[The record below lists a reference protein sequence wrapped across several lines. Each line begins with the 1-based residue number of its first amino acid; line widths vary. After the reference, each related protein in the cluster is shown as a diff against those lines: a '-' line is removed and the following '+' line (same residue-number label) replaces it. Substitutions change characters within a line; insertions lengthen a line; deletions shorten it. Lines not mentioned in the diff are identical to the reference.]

1 MSKFKVGDTVKV
13 VGRVGI
19 MNMFPTGTVGN
30 VLEAD
35 GNPLVQ
41 SLYPIWCN
49 ERSVQYVSD
58 CDLELVSSASKS
70 SKADKSSK
78 AYKMPS
84 EPDWKILI
92 VPDGDKTS
100 ARFYDGGKCAMS
112 ASVRRYH
119 KDSYDVFIAADEA
132 VKKLFGKQ
140 DKPIEQTEPEKP
152 KGYTGKA
159 MCFTDLHFQ
168 PFTKGKIYDFVD
180 GNVTDDDG
188 QIRPSPLND
197 EWSAQEKERWLSQ
210 FFIKVVE

>member
-1 MSKFKVGDTVKV
+1 MSKFKVGDIVKV

-19 MNMFPTGTVGN
+19 MNMFPTGTVGK

-58 CDLELVSSASKS
+58 CDLELISNSKARSNKSLWKVVISSA
-70 SKADKSSK
+70 
-78 AYKMPS
+78 
-84 EPDWKILI
+84 
-92 VPDGDKTS
+92 GDETT
-100 ARFYDGGKCAMS
+100 ARFYEDGKCPMTAT
-112 ASVRRYH
+112 VRRYH
-119 KDSYDVFIAADEA
+119 KDKYDTFIAADEA

-140 DKPIEQTEPEKP
+140 DKPIEHTEPEKP

-159 MCFTDLHFQ
+159 MCFTDLNFQ

-180 GNVTDDDG
+180 GNVVDDDG
-188 QIRPSPLND
+188 VKRPSPLND
-197 EWSAQEKERWLSQ
+197 EKERWLNQ

>member
-1 MSKFKVGDTVKV
+1 MSKFKVGDIVKV

-19 MNMFPTGTVGN
+19 MNMFPTGTVGK

-35 GNPLVQ
+35 GKPLVQ

-58 CDLELVSSASKS
+58 CDLELISNSKARSNKSLWKVVISSA
-70 SKADKSSK
+70 
-78 AYKMPS
+78 
-84 EPDWKILI
+84 
-92 VPDGDKTS
+92 GDETT
-100 ARFYDGGKCAMS
+100 ARFYEDGKCPMTAT
-112 ASVRRYH
+112 VRRYH
-119 KDSYDVFIAADEA
+119 KDKYDTFTAADEA

-180 GNVTDDDG
+180 GNVVDDDG
-188 QIRPSPLND
+188 VKRPSPLND
-197 EWSAQEKERWLSQ
+197 EWSAEEKERWLNQ

>member
-1 MSKFKVGDTVKV
+1 MSKFKVGDIVKV

-19 MNMFPTGTVGN
+19 MNMFPTGTVGK

-58 CDLELVSSASKS
+58 CDLELISNSKARSNKSLWKVVISSA
-70 SKADKSSK
+70 
-78 AYKMPS
+78 
-84 EPDWKILI
+84 
-92 VPDGDKTS
+92 GDETT
-100 ARFYDGGKCAMS
+100 ARFYEDGKCPMTAT
-112 ASVRRYH
+112 VRRYH
-119 KDSYDVFIAADEA
+119 KDKYDTFIAADEA

-140 DKPIEQTEPEKP
+140 DRPIEQTEPEKP

-159 MCFTDLHFQ
+159 MCFTDLNFQ

-180 GNVTDDDG
+180 GNVVDDDG
-188 QIRPSPLND
+188 VKRPSPLND
-197 EWSAQEKERWLSQ
+197 EWSAEEKERWLNQ

>member
-1 MSKFKVGDTVKV
+1 MSKFKVGDIVKV

-19 MNMFPTGTVGN
+19 MNMFPTGTVGK

-35 GNPLVQ
+35 GKPLVQ

-58 CDLELVSSASKS
+58 CDLELISNSKARSNKSLWKVVISSA
-70 SKADKSSK
+70 
-78 AYKMPS
+78 
-84 EPDWKILI
+84 
-92 VPDGDKTS
+92 GDETT
-100 ARFYDGGKCAMS
+100 ARFYEDGKCPMTAT
-112 ASVRRYH
+112 VRRYH
-119 KDSYDVFIAADEA
+119 KDKYDTFIAADEA

-140 DKPIEQTEPEKP
+140 DKPIEHTEPEKP

-159 MCFTDLHFQ
+159 MCFTDLNFQ

-180 GNVTDDDG
+180 GNVVDDDG
-188 QIRPSPLND
+188 VKRPSPLND
-197 EWSAQEKERWLSQ
+197 EWSAEEKERWLNQ

>member
-1 MSKFKVGDTVKV
+1 MSKFKVGDIVKV

-19 MNMFPTGTVGN
+19 MNMFPTGTVGK

-58 CDLELVSSASKS
+58 CDLELISNSKARSNKSLWKVVISSA
-70 SKADKSSK
+70 
-78 AYKMPS
+78 
-84 EPDWKILI
+84 
-92 VPDGDKTS
+92 GDETT
-100 ARFYDGGKCAMS
+100 ARFYEDGKCPMTAT
-112 ASVRRYH
+112 VRRYH
-119 KDSYDVFIAADEA
+119 KDKYDTFIAADEA

-159 MCFTDLHFQ
+159 MCFTDLNFQ

-180 GNVTDDDG
+180 GNVVDDDG
-188 QIRPSPLND
+188 VKRPSPLND
-197 EWSAQEKERWLSQ
+197 EWSAEEKERWLNQ

>member
-1 MSKFKVGDTVKV
+1 MSKFKVGDIVKV

-19 MNMFPTGTVGN
+19 MNMFPTGTVGK

-35 GNPLVQ
+35 GKPLVQ
-41 SLYPIWCN
+41 SLYPIWRN

-58 CDLELVSSASKS
+58 CDLELISNSKARSNKSLWKVVISSA
-70 SKADKSSK
+70 
-78 AYKMPS
+78 
-84 EPDWKILI
+84 
-92 VPDGDKTS
+92 GDETT
-100 ARFYDGGKCAMS
+100 ARFYEDGKCPMTAT
-112 ASVRRYH
+112 VRRYH
-119 KDSYDVFIAADEA
+119 KDKYDTFTAADEA

-168 PFTKGKIYDFVD
+168 HFTKGKIYDFVD
-180 GNVTDDDG
+180 GNVVDDDG
-188 QIRPSPLND
+188 VKRPSPLNK
-197 EWSAQEKERWLSQ
+197 EWSAQEKERWLNQ

>member
-1 MSKFKVGDTVKV
+1 MSKFKVGDIVKV

-19 MNMFPTGTVGN
+19 MNMFPTGTVGK

-35 GNPLVQ
+35 GKPLVQ

-58 CDLELVSSASKS
+58 CDLELISNSKARSSKSLWKVVISSA
-70 SKADKSSK
+70 
-78 AYKMPS
+78 
-84 EPDWKILI
+84 
-92 VPDGDKTS
+92 GDETT
-100 ARFYDGGKCAMS
+100 ARFYEDGKCPMTAT
-112 ASVRRYH
+112 VRRYH
-119 KDSYDVFIAADEA
+119 KDKYDTFIAADEA

-180 GNVTDDDG
+180 GNVVDDDG
-188 QIRPSPLND
+188 VKRPSPLND
-197 EWSAQEKERWLSQ
+197 EWSAEEKERWLNQ

>member
-1 MSKFKVGDTVKV
+1 MSKFKVGDIVKV

-19 MNMFPTGTVGN
+19 MNMFPTGTVGK

-58 CDLELVSSASKS
+58 CDLELISNSKARSNKSLWKVVISSA
-70 SKADKSSK
+70 
-78 AYKMPS
+78 
-84 EPDWKILI
+84 
-92 VPDGDKTS
+92 GDETT
-100 ARFYDGGKCAMS
+100 ARFYEDGKCPMTAT
-112 ASVRRYH
+112 VRRYH
-119 KDSYDVFIAADEA
+119 KDKYDTFIAADEA

-140 DKPIEQTEPEKP
+140 DNPIEQTEPEKP

-159 MCFTDLHFQ
+159 MCFTDLNFQ

-180 GNVTDDDG
+180 GNVVDDDG
-188 QIRPSPLND
+188 VKRPSPLND
-197 EWSAQEKERWLSQ
+197 EWSAEEKERWLNQ

>member
-19 MNMFPTGTVGN
+19 MNMFPTGTVGK

-35 GNPLVQ
+35 GKPLVQ

-58 CDLELVSSASKS
+58 CDLELISNSKARSNKSLWKVVISSA
-70 SKADKSSK
+70 
-78 AYKMPS
+78 
-84 EPDWKILI
+84 
-92 VPDGDKTS
+92 GDETT
-100 ARFYDGGKCAMS
+100 ARFYEDGKCPMTAT
-112 ASVRRYH
+112 VRRYH
-119 KDSYDVFIAADEA
+119 KDKYDTFTAADEA

-140 DKPIEQTEPEKP
+140 DKLEPENS

-159 MCFTDLHFQ
+159 MYISDSEYDHFI
-168 PFTKGKIYDFVD
+168 KGRIYDFVD
-180 GNVTDDDG
+180 GIVVDDDG
-188 QIRPSPLND
+188 VKRPSPLND
-197 EWSAQEKERWLSQ
+197 EWSAEEKECWLNQ

>member
-1 MSKFKVGDTVKV
+1 MSKFKVGDIVKV

-19 MNMFPTGTVGN
+19 INMFPTGTVGK

-58 CDLELVSSASKS
+58 SDLELISNSKARSNKSLWKVVISSA
-70 SKADKSSK
+70 
-78 AYKMPS
+78 
-84 EPDWKILI
+84 
-92 VPDGDKTS
+92 GDETT
-100 ARFYDGGKCAMS
+100 ARFYEDGKCPMTAT
-112 ASVRRYH
+112 VRRYY
-119 KDSYDVFIAADEA
+119 KDKYDTFTAADEA

-140 DKPIEQTEPEKP
+140 NKPIEQTEPEKP

-180 GNVTDDDG
+180 GIVVDDDG
-188 QIRPSPLND
+188 VKRPSPLND
-197 EWSAQEKERWLSQ
+197 EWSAEEKDRWLNQ

>member
-1 MSKFKVGDTVKV
+1 MSKFKVGDIVKV

-19 MNMFPTGTVGN
+19 MNMFPTGTVGK

-35 GNPLVQ
+35 GKPLVQ

-58 CDLELVSSASKS
+58 CDLELISNSKARSNKSLWKVVISSA
-70 SKADKSSK
+70 
-78 AYKMPS
+78 
-84 EPDWKILI
+84 
-92 VPDGDKTS
+92 GDETT
-100 ARFYDGGKCAMS
+100 ARFYEDGKCPMTAT
-112 ASVRRYH
+112 VRRYH
-119 KDSYDVFIAADEA
+119 KDKYDTFIAADEA

-140 DKPIEQTEPEKP
+140 DKPIEQTELEKP

-180 GNVTDDDG
+180 GNVVDDDG
-188 QIRPSPLND
+188 VKRPSPLND
-197 EWSAQEKERWLSQ
+197 EWSAEEK
-210 FFIKVVE
+210 KNAG

>member
-1 MSKFKVGDTVKV
+1 MSKFKVGDIVKV

-19 MNMFPTGTVGN
+19 MNMFPTGTVGK

-58 CDLELVSSASKS
+58 CDLELISNSKARSNKSLWKVVISSA
-70 SKADKSSK
+70 
-78 AYKMPS
+78 
-84 EPDWKILI
+84 
-92 VPDGDKTS
+92 GDETT
-100 ARFYDGGKCAMS
+100 ARFYEDGKCPMTAT
-112 ASVRRYH
+112 VRRYH
-119 KDSYDVFIAADEA
+119 KDKYDTFIAADEA

-140 DKPIEQTEPEKP
+140 DNPIEQTEPEKP

-180 GNVTDDDG
+180 GNVVDDDG
-188 QIRPSPLND
+188 VKRPSPLND
-197 EWSAQEKERWLSQ
+197 EWSAEEKERWLNQ

>member
-1 MSKFKVGDTVKV
+1 MSKFKVGDSVKV

-19 MNMFPTGTVGN
+19 MNMFPTGTVGK

-35 GNPLVQ
+35 GKPLVQ

-58 CDLELVSSASKS
+58 CDLELISNSKARSNKSLWKVVISSA
-70 SKADKSSK
+70 
-78 AYKMPS
+78 
-84 EPDWKILI
+84 
-92 VPDGDKTS
+92 GDETT
-100 ARFYDGGKCAMS
+100 ARFYEDGKCPMTAT
-112 ASVRRYH
+112 VRRYH
-119 KDSYDVFIAADEA
+119 KDKYDTFIAADEA

-180 GNVTDDDG
+180 GNVVDDDG
-188 QIRPSPLND
+188 VKRPSPLND
-197 EWSAQEKERWLSQ
+197 EWSAEEKERWLNQ

>member
-1 MSKFKVGDTVKV
+1 MSKFKVGDIVKV

-19 MNMFPTGTVGN
+19 MNMFPTGTVGK

-35 GNPLVQ
+35 GKPLVQ

-58 CDLELVSSASKS
+58 CDLELISNSKARSNKSLWKVVISSA
-70 SKADKSSK
+70 
-78 AYKMPS
+78 
-84 EPDWKILI
+84 
-92 VPDGDKTS
+92 GDETT
-100 ARFYDGGKCAMS
+100 ARFYEDGKCPMTAT
-112 ASVRRYH
+112 VRRYH
-119 KDSYDVFIAADEA
+119 KDKYDTFIADDEA
-132 VKKLFGKQ
+132 VKKLFGRQ

-180 GNVTDDDG
+180 GNVVDDDG
-188 QIRPSPLND
+188 VKRPSPLND
-197 EWSAQEKERWLSQ
+197 EWSAEEKERWLNQ

>member
-1 MSKFKVGDTVKV
+1 MSKFKVGDIVKV

-19 MNMFPTGTVGN
+19 MNMFPTGTVGK

-58 CDLELVSSASKS
+58 CDLELISNSKARSNKSLWKVVISSA
-70 SKADKSSK
+70 
-78 AYKMPS
+78 
-84 EPDWKILI
+84 
-92 VPDGDKTS
+92 GDETT
-100 ARFYDGGKCAMS
+100 ARFYEDGKCPMTAT
-112 ASVRRYH
+112 VRRYH
-119 KDSYDVFIAADEA
+119 KDKYDTFIAADEA

-140 DKPIEQTEPEKP
+140 DRPIEQTEPEKP

-180 GNVTDDDG
+180 GNVVDDDG
-188 QIRPSPLND
+188 VKRPSPLND
-197 EWSAQEKERWLSQ
+197 EWSAEEKERWLNQ

>member
-1 MSKFKVGDTVKV
+1 MSKFKVGDIVKV

-19 MNMFPTGTVGN
+19 MNMFPTGTVGK

-58 CDLELVSSASKS
+58 CDLELISNSKARSNKSLWKVVISSA
-70 SKADKSSK
+70 
-78 AYKMPS
+78 
-84 EPDWKILI
+84 
-92 VPDGDKTS
+92 GDETT
-100 ARFYDGGKCAMS
+100 ARFYEDGKCPMTAT
-112 ASVRRYH
+112 VRRYY
-119 KDSYDVFIAADEA
+119 KDKYDTFIAADEA

-140 DKPIEQTEPEKP
+140 GKTIGQTEPEKP

-159 MCFTDLHFQ
+159 MCFTDLNFQ

-180 GNVTDDDG
+180 GNVVDDDG
-188 QIRPSPLND
+188 VKRPSPLND
-197 EWSAQEKERWLSQ
+197 EWSAEEKERWLNQ

>member
-1 MSKFKVGDTVKV
+1 MSKFKVGDIVKV

-19 MNMFPTGTVGN
+19 MNMFPTGTVGK

-35 GNPLVQ
+35 GKPLVQ

-58 CDLELVSSASKS
+58 CDLELISNSKARSNKSLWKVVISSA
-70 SKADKSSK
+70 
-78 AYKMPS
+78 
-84 EPDWKILI
+84 
-92 VPDGDKTS
+92 GDETT
-100 ARFYDGGKCAMS
+100 ARFYEDGKCPMTAT
-112 ASVRRYH
+112 VRRYH
-119 KDSYDVFIAADEA
+119 KDKYDTFIAADEA

-159 MCFTDLHFQ
+159 MCFTDLNFQ

-180 GNVTDDDG
+180 GNVVDDDG
-188 QIRPSPLND
+188 VKRPSPLND
-197 EWSAQEKERWLSQ
+197 EWSAEEKERWLNQ

>member
-1 MSKFKVGDTVKV
+1 MSKFKVGDIVKV
-13 VGRVGI
+13 VGRAGI
-19 MNMFPTGTVGN
+19 MNMFPTGTVGK

-58 CDLELVSSASKS
+58 CDLELISNSKARSNKSLWKVVISSA
-70 SKADKSSK
+70 
-78 AYKMPS
+78 
-84 EPDWKILI
+84 
-92 VPDGDKTS
+92 GDETT
-100 ARFYDGGKCAMS
+100 ARFYEDGKCPMTAT
-112 ASVRRYH
+112 VRRYH
-119 KDSYDVFIAADEA
+119 KDKYDTFTAADEA

-159 MCFTDLHFQ
+159 MYISDSEYDHFI
-168 PFTKGKIYDFVD
+168 KGRIYDFVD
-180 GNVTDDDG
+180 GIVVDDDG
-188 QIRPSPLND
+188 VKRPSPLND
-197 EWSAQEKERWLSQ
+197 EWSAEEKERWLNQ

>member
-1 MSKFKVGDTVKV
+1 MSKFKVGDIVKV

-19 MNMFPTGTVGN
+19 MNMFPTGTVGK

-70 SKADKSSK
+70 SKADM
-78 AYKMPS
+78 MPS
-84 EPDWKILI
+84 KPKWKIVI

-100 ARFYDGGKCAMS
+100 AQFYDGGKCAMT

-119 KDSYDVFIAADEA
+119 KDSYDVFTAADEA

-140 DKPIEQTEPEKP
+140 DKLEPENS

-159 MCFTDLHFQ
+159 MYISDSEYDHFI
-168 PFTKGKIYDFVD
+168 KGRIYDFVD
-180 GNVTDDDG
+180 GIVADDDG
-188 QIRPSPLND
+188 VKRPSPLND
-197 EWSAQEKERWLSQ
+197 EWSAEEKDRWLNQ

>member
-1 MSKFKVGDTVKV
+1 MSKFKVGDIVKV

-19 MNMFPTGTVGN
+19 MNMFPTGTVGK

-35 GNPLVQ
+35 GKPLVQ

-58 CDLELVSSASKS
+58 CDLELISNSKARSNKSLWKVVISSA
-70 SKADKSSK
+70 
-78 AYKMPS
+78 
-84 EPDWKILI
+84 
-92 VPDGDKTS
+92 GDETT
-100 ARFYDGGKCAMS
+100 ARFYEDGKCPMTAT
-112 ASVRRYH
+112 VRRYH
-119 KDSYDVFIAADEA
+119 KDKYDTFIAADEA

-180 GNVTDDDG
+180 GNVVDDDG
-188 QIRPSPLND
+188 VKRPSPLNK
-197 EWSAQEKERWLSQ
+197 EWSAEEKERWLNQ

>member
-1 MSKFKVGDTVKV
+1 MSKFKVGDIVKV

-19 MNMFPTGTVGN
+19 MNMFPTGTVGK

-35 GNPLVQ
+35 GKPLVQ

-58 CDLELVSSASKS
+58 CDLELISNSKARSNKSLWKVVISSA
-70 SKADKSSK
+70 
-78 AYKMPS
+78 
-84 EPDWKILI
+84 
-92 VPDGDKTS
+92 GDETT
-100 ARFYDGGKCAMS
+100 ARFYEDGKCPMTAT
-112 ASVRRYH
+112 VRRYH
-119 KDSYDVFIAADEA
+119 KDKYDTFIAADEA

-180 GNVTDDDG
+180 GNVVDDDG
-188 QIRPSPLND
+188 VKRPSPLND
-197 EWSAQEKERWLSQ
+197 EWSAEEKERWLNQ

>member
-1 MSKFKVGDTVKV
+1 MSKFKVGDIVKV

-19 MNMFPTGTVGN
+19 MNMFPTGTVGK

-35 GNPLVQ
+35 GKPLVQ

-58 CDLELVSSASKS
+58 CDLELISNSKARSNKSLWKVVISSA
-70 SKADKSSK
+70 
-78 AYKMPS
+78 
-84 EPDWKILI
+84 
-92 VPDGDKTS
+92 GDETT
-100 ARFYDGGKCAMS
+100 ARFYEDGKCPMTAT
-112 ASVRRYH
+112 VRRYH
-119 KDSYDVFIAADEA
+119 KDKYDTFIAADEA

-140 DKPIEQTEPEKP
+140 DNPIEQTEPEKP

-180 GNVTDDDG
+180 GNVVDDDG
-188 QIRPSPLND
+188 VKRPSPLND
-197 EWSAQEKERWLSQ
+197 EWSAEEKERWLNQ

>member
-1 MSKFKVGDTVKV
+1 MSKFNVGDTVKV

-19 MNMFPTGTVGN
+19 MNMFPTGTVGK

-35 GNPLVQ
+35 GKPLVQ

-58 CDLELVSSASKS
+58 CDLELISN
-70 SKADKSSK
+70 SKARSNKSL
-78 AYKMPS
+78 
-84 EPDWKILI
+84 WKVVISST
-92 VPDGDKTS
+92 GDETT
-100 ARFYDGGKCAMS
+100 ARFYEDGKCPMTAT
-112 ASVRRYH
+112 VRRYY
-119 KDSYDVFIAADEA
+119 KDKYDTFIAADEA

-180 GNVTDDDG
+180 GNVVDDDG
-188 QIRPSPLND
+188 VKRPSPLND
-197 EWSAQEKERWLSQ
+197 EWSAEEKERWLNQ

>member
-1 MSKFKVGDTVKV
+1 MSKFKVGDIVKV

-19 MNMFPTGTVGN
+19 MNMFPTGTVGK

-58 CDLELVSSASKS
+58 CDLELISNSKARSNKSLWKVVISSA
-70 SKADKSSK
+70 
-78 AYKMPS
+78 
-84 EPDWKILI
+84 
-92 VPDGDKTS
+92 GDETT
-100 ARFYDGGKCAMS
+100 ARFYEDGKCPMTAT
-112 ASVRRYH
+112 VRRYH
-119 KDSYDVFIAADEA
+119 KDKYDAFIAADEA

-159 MCFTDLHFQ
+159 MCFTDLNFQ

-180 GNVTDDDG
+180 GNVVDDDG
-188 QIRPSPLND
+188 VKRPSPLND
-197 EWSAQEKERWLSQ
+197 EWSAEEKERWLNQ

>member
-1 MSKFKVGDTVKV
+1 MSKFKVGDIVKV

-19 MNMFPTGTVGN
+19 MNMFPTGTVGK

-58 CDLELVSSASKS
+58 CDLELISNSKARSNKSLWKVVISSA
-70 SKADKSSK
+70 
-78 AYKMPS
+78 
-84 EPDWKILI
+84 
-92 VPDGDKTS
+92 GDETT
-100 ARFYDGGKCAMS
+100 ARFYEDGKCPMTAT
-112 ASVRRYH
+112 VRRYH
-119 KDSYDVFIAADEA
+119 KDKYDTFIAADEA

-159 MCFTDLHFQ
+159 MCFTGLHFQ

-180 GNVTDDDG
+180 GNVVDDDG
-188 QIRPSPLND
+188 VKRPSPLND
-197 EWSAQEKERWLSQ
+197 EWSAQEKERWLNQ

>member
-1 MSKFKVGDTVKV
+1 MSKFKVGDIVKV

-19 MNMFPTGTVGN
+19 MNMFPTGTVGK

-35 GNPLVQ
+35 GKPLVQ

-58 CDLELVSSASKS
+58 CDLELISNSKARSNKSLWKVVISSA
-70 SKADKSSK
+70 
-78 AYKMPS
+78 
-84 EPDWKILI
+84 
-92 VPDGDKTS
+92 GDETT
-100 ARFYDGGKCAMS
+100 ARFYEDGKCPMTAT
-112 ASVRRYH
+112 VRRYH
-119 KDSYDVFIAADEA
+119 KDKYDTFIAADEA
-132 VKKLFGKQ
+132 VKKLFGKH

-180 GNVTDDDG
+180 GNVVDDDG
-188 QIRPSPLND
+188 VKRPSPLND
-197 EWSAQEKERWLSQ
+197 EWSAEEKERWLNQ

>member
-13 VGRVGI
+13 VGRAGI
-19 MNMFPTGTVGN
+19 MNMFPTGTVGK

-58 CDLELVSSASKS
+58 CDLELISN
-70 SKADKSSK
+70 SKARSNKSL
-78 AYKMPS
+78 
-84 EPDWKILI
+84 WKVVISST
-92 VPDGDKTS
+92 GDETT
-100 ARFYDGGKCAMS
+100 ARFYEDGKSMTAT
-112 ASVRRYH
+112 VRRYH
-119 KDSYDVFIAADEA
+119 KDKYDTFIAANEA

-152 KGYTGKA
+152 KGFTGKA

-180 GNVTDDDG
+180 GNVVDDDG
-188 QIRPSPLND
+188 VKRPSPLNQ
-197 EWSAQEKERWLSQ
+197 EWSAQEKERWLSH

>member
-19 MNMFPTGTVGN
+19 MNMFPTGTVGK

-35 GNPLVQ
+35 GKPLVQ

-70 SKADKSSK
+70 SKADM
-78 AYKMPS
+78 MPS
-84 EPDWKILI
+84 KPKWKIVI

-100 ARFYDGGKCAMS
+100 AQFYDGGKCAMT

-119 KDSYDVFIAADEA
+119 KDSYDVFTAADEA

-140 DKPIEQTEPEKP
+140 DKLEPENS

-159 MCFTDLHFQ
+159 MYISDSEYDHFI
-168 PFTKGKIYDFVD
+168 KGRIYDFVD
-180 GNVTDDDG
+180 GNVVDDDG
-188 QIRPSPLND
+188 VKRPSPLND
-197 EWSAQEKERWLSQ
+197 EWSAEEKDRWLNQ

>member
-1 MSKFKVGDTVKV
+1 MSKFKVGDIVKV

-19 MNMFPTGTVGN
+19 MNMFPTGTVGK

-35 GNPLVQ
+35 GKPLVQ

-58 CDLELVSSASKS
+58 CDLELISNSKARSNKSLWKVVISSA
-70 SKADKSSK
+70 
-78 AYKMPS
+78 
-84 EPDWKILI
+84 
-92 VPDGDKTS
+92 GDETT
-100 ARFYDGGKCAMS
+100 ARFYEDGKCPMTAT
-112 ASVRRYH
+112 VRRYYND
-119 KDSYDVFIAADEA
+119 KYDTFIAADEA

-180 GNVTDDDG
+180 GNVVDDDG
-188 QIRPSPLND
+188 VKRPSPLND
-197 EWSAQEKERWLSQ
+197 EWSAEEKERWLNQ

>member
-1 MSKFKVGDTVKV
+1 MSKFKVGDIVKV

-19 MNMFPTGTVGN
+19 MNMFPTGTVGK

-41 SLYPIWCN
+41 SLYPIGCN

-58 CDLELVSSASKS
+58 CDLELISNSKARSNKSLWKVVISSA
-70 SKADKSSK
+70 
-78 AYKMPS
+78 
-84 EPDWKILI
+84 
-92 VPDGDKTS
+92 GDETT
-100 ARFYDGGKCAMS
+100 ARFYEDGKCPMTAT
-112 ASVRRYH
+112 VRRYH
-119 KDSYDVFIAADEA
+119 KDKYDTFIAADEA

-168 PFTKGKIYDFVD
+168 PFTK
-180 GNVTDDDG
+180 
-188 QIRPSPLND
+188 
-197 EWSAQEKERWLSQ
+197 
-210 FFIKVVE
+210 